1 MLVDFLRYDE
11 NSIVRHEKILLG
23 PADTGT
29 TYFQRSIEV
38 GGWVGGCVCVC
49 LCACVCVCVRLCVFT
64 ERENTNTVQC
74 NYYHRRHLVAKSR
87 PTLFCM
93 TSWTAAHQAPLTT
106 GFFRQEY
113 WSVLPFFPPEDLPDP
128 GIEPASSALAGEF
141 LTTESPL
148 WY

>member
-29 TYFQRSIEV
+29 TYFQRSMEV
-38 GGWVGGCVCVC
+38 GGWVC
-49 LCACVCVCVRLCVFT
+49 LCVCVCVRVCVCVCVCVFT

-113 WSVLPFFPPEDLPDP
+113 WSGLPLPSP
-128 GIEPASSALAGEF
+128 GIKLAPPALAGG
-141 LTTESPL
+141 LSTTEPPEKANSQN
-148 WY
+148 